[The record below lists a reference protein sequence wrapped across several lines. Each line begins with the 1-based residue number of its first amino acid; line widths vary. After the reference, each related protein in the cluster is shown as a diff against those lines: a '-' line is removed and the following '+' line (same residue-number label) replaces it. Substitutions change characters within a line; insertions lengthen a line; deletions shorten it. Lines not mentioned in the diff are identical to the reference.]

1 MGRYYS
7 GDIEGKMWFAVQDSN
22 DWDYFGKEG
31 NYPERLENYYEKEDL
46 PEIKKG
52 IENCKKMLGKYK
64 KELDLIFKREQGY
77 NDKELA
83 KCLKIKEDEVKPLLE
98 WYARLE
104 KGKQLYNFLIQKGQD
119 YCQFEVELG

>member
-7 GDIEGKMWFAVQDSN
+7 GDIEGKMWFAIQNSS

-31 NYPERLENYYEKEDL
+31 NYPERLEYYYEKEDL

-64 KELDLIFKREQGY
+64 KEIDLYFKKEQGY

-83 KCLKIKEDEVKPLLE
+83 KCLKIKEDGVKPLLE

-104 KGKQLYNFLIQKGQD
+104 
-119 YCQFEVELG
+119 

>member
-7 GDIEGKMWFAVQDSN
+7 GDIEGKMWFAIQNSS

-31 NYPERLENYYEKEDL
+31 NYPERLEYYYEKEDL

-64 KELDLIFKREQGY
+64 KEIDLYFKKEQGY

-83 KCLKIKEDEVKPLLE
+83 KCLKIKEDEVKPLLV

-104 KGKQLYNFLIQKGQD
+104 KGEQLYNFLKQKGYD
-119 YCQFEVELG
+119 YCEFEVEL

>member
-7 GDIEGKMWFAVQDSN
+7 GDIEGKMWFAIQNSS

-31 NYPERLENYYEKEDL
+31 NYPERLEYYYEKEDL

-64 KELDLIFKREQGY
+64 KEIDLYFKKEQGY

-83 KCLKIKEDEVKPLLE
+83 KYLGIKEDGVKPLLE

-104 KGKQLYNFLIQKGQD
+104 KGEQLYNFLKQKGND

>member
-22 DWDYFGKEG
+22 DWDFFGVEG
-31 NYPERLENYYEKEDL
+31 YQPERLQYYFEKEHL
-46 PEIKKG
+46 PKIKKG
-52 IENCKKMLGKYK
+52 IENCKKVLGSRK

-104 KGKQLYNFLIQKGQD
+104 KGKQLYKFLKQKGHD

>member
-31 NYPERLENYYEKEDL
+31 NYPERLEYYYEKEDL

-104 KGKQLYNFLIQKGQD
+104 KGEQLYTFLKQKGHD

>member
-7 GDIEGKMWFAVQDSN
+7 GDIEGKMWFAVQNSS

-31 NYPERLENYYEKEDL
+31 NYPERLAYYYEKEDL
-46 PEIKKG
+46 PKIKKG

-64 KELDLIFKREQGY
+64 KEIDLYFKKEQGY

-83 KCLKIKEDEVKPLLE
+83 KCLKIKEDGVKPLLE

-104 KGKQLYNFLIQKGQD
+104 KAEQLNTFLKQKGHD

>member
-7 GDIEGKMWFAVQDSN
+7 GDIDGKMWFAIQNSN

-31 NYPERLENYYEKEDL
+31 NYPERLEYYYEKEDL
-46 PEIKKG
+46 PEIKEG

-64 KELDLIFKREQGY
+64 KEIDLFFNGNQNY
-77 NDKELA
+77 TDKNIA
-83 KCLKIKEDEVKPLLE
+83 KHLGIKEDKVRDILK

-104 KGKQLYNFLIQKGQD
+104 KGKQLYNFLKQKEND